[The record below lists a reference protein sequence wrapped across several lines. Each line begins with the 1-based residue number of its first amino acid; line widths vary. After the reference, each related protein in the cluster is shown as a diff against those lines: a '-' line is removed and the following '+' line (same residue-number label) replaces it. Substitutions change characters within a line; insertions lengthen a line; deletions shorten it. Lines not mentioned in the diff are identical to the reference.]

1 MPHNLKE
8 PNPLNIFKIR
18 QLEKPPVHFEYV
30 TIPMSYNL
38 EHAIAKWIELNMK
51 HRFYIGKTLDL
62 REDKVSILL
71 KVGFEEP
78 KELSYFTL
86 ACPHLK
92 YK

>member
-30 TIPMSYNL
+30 NIPMSYNL
-38 EHAIAKWIELNMK
+38 EHAIAKWIEANMK
-51 HRFYIGKTLDL
+51 HRFYVGKTLDL
-62 REDKVSILL
+62 REDKVSVLL
-71 KVGFEEP
+71 KIGFEDP